1 MGAGAYVGRVG
12 GLAVALGIGAAVFTG
27 AGVAQADDSG
37 GGAESETSQ
46 SAENS
51 TSSASTAANENV
63 SGTRESKDL
72 SAAGEAAEIASEP
85 GAEEPGGTEDVAEE
99 AGEGEPGAEEGVD
112 EEAGE
117 GEPEHEEAV
126 AGQPGGEEAGGDEA
140 GDGQAADGDRK
151 SPSDEAVVVEDDEPV
166 GDVGEPAE
174 VVLAD
179 DGAATEEGPAGEPT
193 GGQTAGEPVPGPTVN
208 PVADQPAVA
217 PVVADDVSGPVEP
230 DTETRELA
238 DATVPELP
246 AEPETPGGAL
256 ASLVMSVLAAGREAT
271 NETPQSVGDQVST
284 SLAADEYPIPTDVV
298 VEDFKPPFEWLQHV
312 PVLGRFVVTPLVHLV
327 HALPFVGEFLH
338 PLIGWPVDHDAAPG
352 DPKPRTVRVTSFD
365 GAKIYVHFM
374 PAKGLKAGE
383 SAPTVLSGP
392 GLGLPGATT
401 LGIDIDGFLPNDV
414 VGVGMLRKAG
424 YNVVTWDPRGEWH
437 SEGTMFLDSPDY
449 EGRDVSHI
457 ISWLSTLDAVE
468 KVDGDPKIGMVGASY
483 GGGIQLAAAAIDHRI
498 DAIVPTIAWNN
509 LTDVLFPRQAVNSGW
524 GTLLPTVLALTLA
537 REHPRIFPVAISG
550 VLLGYADPADIELVE
565 SFGYQDQLQDITI
578 PTLLIQ
584 GTVDTLFTLDQA
596 HRNAV
601 ELIEAGT
608 TTKVLWYC
616 GGHGACLSSFND
628 GRKVWGETL
637 EWLDRYVKGEDVET
651 GPQFEWVDQNGEW
664 YSSETYPVGST
675 GAPIEASSD
684 DRKTLPFVPFIGGS
698 GPNPAILLRGLVRT
712 LVGLPS
718 AAPALNAVNLRVPDV
733 DVETQIVGAPEL
745 TLTYSGRGTA
755 KHVYAQIVDDETGLV
770 LGNQATPIPVELDG
784 ESHTVTFSMEQ
795 VAHTLQPGQSVTVQ
809 IVTSTFS
816 FLNFYS
822 WGHVT
827 VEGMSIKLPTVSAV
841 ASSSASPPP
850 SLSAGADA
858 A

>member
-1 MGAGAYVGRVG
+1 MGAGSYVGRVG

-27 AGVAQADDSG
+27 AGVASADDG
-37 GGAESETSQ
+37 TGASASDSSAETSQ
-46 SAENS
+46 SAQPAASSGGATADEKTGD
-51 TSSASTAANENV
+51 TSQS
-63 SGTRESKDL
+63 
-72 SAAGEAAEIASEP
+72 
-85 GAEEPGGTEDVAEE
+85 GAEEPAEE
-99 AGEGEPGAEEGVD
+99 EPVD
-112 EEAGE
+112 EESADEDPADEDPADEEPLDEEPADEEPVDEDPAE
-117 GEPEHEEAV
+117 GDPVLEDTEPPVAAVLEPEEE
-126 AGQPGGEEAGGDEA
+126 QPAAEAEPD
-140 GDGQAADGDRK
+140 Q
-151 SPSDEAVVVEDDEPV
+151 VETV
-166 GDVGEPAE
+166 TRA
-174 VVLAD
+174 LS
-179 DGAATEEGPAGEPT
+179 
-193 GGQTAGEPVPGPTVN
+193 GQTAP
-208 PVADQPAVA
+208 DQPAA
-217 PVVADDVSGPVEP
+217 
-230 DTETRELA
+230 DTEE
-238 DATVPELP
+238 P
-246 AEPETPGGAL
+246 ASPAL

-271 NETPQSVGDQVST
+271 DETPQAAGDQVSI

-298 VEDFKPPFEWLQHV
+298 VEDFKPPLEWLQHI
-312 PVLGRFVVTPLVHLV
+312 PVLGRFVVTPLVHLA

-374 PAKGLKAGE
+374 PATGLKAGE

-457 ISWLSTLDAVE
+457 ISWLSTLDAVQ

-483 GGGIQLAAAAIDHRI
+483 GGGIQLAAAAIDLRI

-509 LTDVLFPRQAVNSGW
+509 LTDVLFPREAVNSGW

-537 REHPRIFPVAISG
+537 REHPRIFPVAIAG
-550 VLLGYADPADIELVE
+550 VLFGHADPADIELLE
-565 SFGYQDQLQDITI
+565 SFGYPDQLADITI

-596 HRNAV
+596 HRNAL
-601 ELIEAGT
+601 ELIAAGT

-628 GRKVWGETL
+628 GEKVWGETL
-637 EWLDRYVKGEDVET
+637 EWLDRYVKGDETVEP
-651 GPQFEWVDQNGEW
+651 GAQFEWVNQHGEW
-664 YSSETYPVGST
+664 FSSETYPAGSL
-675 GAPIEASSD
+675 GASIEAASD
-684 DRKTLPFVPFIGGS
+684 DSKTIPFVPFIGGS
-698 GPNPAILLRGLVRT
+698 GPNPLILLKGLVRT
-712 LVGLPS
+712 IVGLPS
-718 AAPALNAVNLRVPDV
+718 AAPALNAVNLKVPDAT
-733 DVETQIVGAPEL
+733 VETHIVGAPEL
-745 TLTYSGRGTA
+745 TLTYSGTGTA

-770 LGNQATPIPVELDG
+770 LGNLATPIPVELDG
-784 ESHTVTFSMEQ
+784 QSHTATFSLEQ

-809 IVTSTFS
+809 IVTSTIS

-822 WGHVT
+822 WGNVT
-827 VEGMSIKLPTVSAV
+827 VEGMSIKLPTVIA
-841 ASSSASPPP
+841 AAASSASEETV
-850 SLSAGADA
+850 A

>member
-1 MGAGAYVGRVG
+1 MGAGSYVGRVG

-27 AGVAQADDSG
+27 AGVASADDG
-37 GGAESETSQ
+37 TGASASDSSAETSQ
-46 SAENS
+46 SSQPVA
-51 TSSASTAANENV
+51 SSDGAMADE
-63 SGTRESKDL
+63 K
-72 SAAGEAAEIASEP
+72 AGDSSQS
-85 GAEEPGGTEDVAEE
+85 GAEEPAEDEPAEE
-99 AGEGEPGAEEGVD
+99 EPVDAEPAEEEPVD
-112 EEAGE
+112 EEPA
-117 GEPEHEEAV
+117 EE
-126 AGQPGGEEAGGDEA
+126 
-140 GDGQAADGDRK
+140 
-151 SPSDEAVVVEDDEPV
+151 EPV
-166 GDVGEPAE
+166 DEEPAE
-174 VVLAD
+174 EEPVDEEPAEEEPVDAEPPVAEPLEPEEAPAVEQP
-179 DGAATEEGPAGEPT
+179 AAQTETDQTET
-193 GGQTAGEPVPGPTVN
+193 VTRDISDQTAPDQ
-208 PVADQPAVA
+208 PVADTEAPAS
-217 PVVADDVSGPVEP
+217 P
-230 DTETRELA
+230 
-238 DATVPELP
+238 
-246 AEPETPGGAL
+246 AL

-271 NETPQSVGDQVST
+271 DETPQSAGDQVGT

-298 VEDFKPPFEWLQHV
+298 VEDFKPPLEWLQHI
-312 PVLGRFVVTPLVHLV
+312 PVLGRFVVTPLVHLA

-338 PLIGWPVDHDAAPG
+338 PLIGWPVDQAAPG

-374 PAKGLKAGE
+374 PATGLKAGE

-457 ISWLSTLDAVE
+457 ISWLSTLDAVQ

-483 GGGIQLAAAAIDHRI
+483 GGGIQLAAAAIDRRI

-509 LTDVLFPRQAVNSGW
+509 LTDVLFPREAVNSGW

-537 REHPRIFPVAISG
+537 REHPRIFPVAIAG
-550 VLLGYADPADIELVE
+550 VLFGHADPADIDLVE
-565 SFGYQDQLQDITI
+565 SFGYQDQLAGITI

-596 HRNAV
+596 HRNAL
-601 ELIEAGT
+601 ELIAAGT

-628 GRKVWGETL
+628 GEKVWGETL
-637 EWLDRYVKGEDVET
+637 EWLDRYVKGDET
-651 GPQFEWVDQNGEW
+651 VDPGAQFEWVNQHGEW
-664 YSSETYPVGST
+664 FSSETYPAGSL

-684 DRKTLPFVPFIGGS
+684 DPKTIPFVPFIGGS
-698 GPNPAILLRGLVRT
+698 GPNPLILLKGLVRT

-718 AAPALNAVNLRVPDV
+718 AAPALNAVNLTVPDAT
-733 DVETQIVGAPEL
+733 VETHIVGAPEL
-745 TLTYSGRGTA
+745 TLTYSGTGTA

-784 ESHTVTFSMEQ
+784 QSHTATFSLEQ

-809 IVTSTFS
+809 IVTSTIS

-822 WGHVT
+822 WGNVT
-827 VEGMSIKLPTVSAV
+827 VEGMSVKLPTAIAAAASSA
-841 ASSSASPPP
+841 ASSSEETV
-850 SLSAGADA
+850 A

>member
-27 AGVAQADDSG
+27 AGFAQADDRG
-37 GGAESETSQ
+37 GGTESGTSQ
-46 SAENS
+46 SAATSSSS
-51 TSSASTAANENV
+51 TSADSGENDSGAAESEAVADVADGEDEPGREEAVVGKDVDKQAANEDRKSTADEV
-63 SGTRESKDL
+63 HDVEDDGVP
-72 SAAGEAAEIASEP
+72 GQVEAAEDP
-85 GAEEPGGTEDVAEE
+85 
-99 AGEGEPGAEEGVD
+99 AGE
-112 EEAGE
+112 
-117 GEPEHEEAV
+117 
-126 AGQPGGEEAGGDEA
+126 Q
-140 GDGQAADGDRK
+140 
-151 SPSDEAVVVEDDEPV
+151 
-166 GDVGEPAE
+166 
-174 VVLAD
+174 
-179 DGAATEEGPAGEPT
+179 AATEPVAGWPT
-193 GGQTAGEPVPGPTVN
+193 DI
-208 PVADQPAVA
+208 PVADAP
-217 PVVADDVSGPVEP
+217 PVVADEESAPVKA
-230 DTETRELA
+230 DTETREMS
-238 DATVPELP
+238 DATVPEPP
-246 AEPETPGGAL
+246 AEPGTPGGTL
-256 ASLVMSVLAAGREAT
+256 ASLMMSMLAAGRDAAD
-271 NETPQSVGDQVST
+271 ETPEAVGEQATT
-284 SLAADEYPIPTDVV
+284 SLVADEYPIPTDVV
-298 VEDFKPPFEWLQHV
+298 VEDFKPPFEWLQHI
-312 PVLGRFVVTPLVHLV
+312 PVLGRLVVTPLVQLV
-327 HALPFVGEFLH
+327 HALPFVGEFFH

-365 GAKIYVHFM
+365 GVKIYVHFM
-374 PAKGLKAGE
+374 PARGLKAGE

-401 LGIDIDGFLPNDV
+401 LGIDIDGFLPTDV

-483 GGGIQLAAAAIDHRI
+483 GGGIQLAAAAIDRRI

-509 LTDVLFPRQAVNSGW
+509 LADVLFPRKAVASGW
-524 GTLLPTVLALTLA
+524 GTLLPAVLALTLA

-550 VLLGYADPADIELVE
+550 VLFGYADPADIALVE
-565 SFGYQDQLQDITI
+565 SFGYQDLLQDITI

-596 HRNAV
+596 HRNALA
-601 ELIEAGT
+601 LIEAGT

-651 GPQFEWVDQNGEW
+651 GPQFEWVDQSGEW

-675 GAPIEASSD
+675 GAPIEASSAH
-684 DRKTLPFVPFIGGS
+684 RKTLPFVPFIGGS

-718 AAPALNAVNLRVPDV
+718 AAPALNAVNLHVPDV
-733 DVETQIVGAPEL
+733 VVETQIVGAPEL

-755 KHVYAQIVDDETGLV
+755 KHVYAQIIDDQTGLV

-795 VAHTLQPGQSVTVQ
+795 VAHTLQPGRSVTVQ

-816 FLNFYS
+816 YLNFYS

-827 VEGMSIKLPTVSAV
+827 VEAMSIKLPTID
-841 ASSSASPPP
+841 ASS
-850 SLSAGADA
+850 GARQPA
-858 A
+858 AA

>member
-12 GLAVALGIGAAVFTG
+12 GLAVALGVGVAVLTG

-37 GGAESETSQ
+37 GGTESETSQ
-46 SAENS
+46 SAD
-51 TSSASTAANENV
+51 TSSSGEAGPARVVADENTSDAS
-63 SGTRESKDL
+63 ES
-72 SAAGEAAEIASEP
+72 EAAEVAETDNELVDEP
-85 GAEEPGGTEDVAEE
+85 VAEEPADEPVTNEPADRDRDATPEIEDEADVTEGAEPVDEALSDEGDDSVIEEAPAEE
-99 AGEGEPGAEEGVD
+99 APAEE
-112 EEAGE
+112 
-117 GEPEHEEAV
+117 
-126 AGQPGGEEAGGDEA
+126 
-140 GDGQAADGDRK
+140 
-151 SPSDEAVVVEDDEPV
+151 
-166 GDVGEPAE
+166 
-174 VVLAD
+174 
-179 DGAATEEGPAGEPT
+179 PAGE
-193 GGQTAGEPVPGPTVN
+193 QTATEPAVEPVTGEPSVEPVVSE
-208 PVADQPAVA
+208 PVAHEEPE
-217 PVVADDVSGPVEP
+217 SVEA
-230 DTETRELA
+230 DTETRELS
-238 DATVPELP
+238 DATVPGLP
-246 AEPETPGGAL
+246 ADEPETPGGAL

-271 NETPQSVGDQVST
+271 NETPQSVGDQVSS

-298 VEDFKPPFEWLQHV
+298 VEDFKPPFEWLQHI
-312 PVLGRFVVTPLVHLV
+312 PVLGRFVITPLVHLV

-483 GGGIQLAAAAIDHRI
+483 GGGIQLAAAAIDRRI

-509 LTDVLFPRQAVNSGW
+509 LTDVLFPRNAVASGW

-537 REHPRIFPVAISG
+537 REHPRIFPVAIAG
-550 VLLGYADPADIELVE
+550 VLFGYADPADIELVE
-565 SFGYQDQLQDITI
+565 SFGYQDQLADITI

-601 ELIEAGT
+601 ELIENGT

-637 EWLDRYVKGEDVET
+637 EWLDRYVKGEDVKT
-651 GPQFEWVDQNGEW
+651 GPQFEWVDQNGQW
-664 YSSETYPVGST
+664 HSSETYPVGST

-718 AAPALNAVNLRVPDV
+718 AAPALNAVNLRVPDAE
-733 DVETQIVGAPEL
+733 VETRIVGAPEL

-770 LGNQATPIPVELDG
+770 LGNQATPIPVVLDG
-784 ESHTVTFSMEQ
+784 ESRTVTFSLEQ
-795 VAHTLQPGQSVTVQ
+795 VAHTLKPGQSVTVQ
-809 IVTSTFS
+809 IVTSTFP

-827 VEGMSIKLPTVSAV
+827 VEGMSITLPTVAATASDETV
-841 ASSSASPPP
+841 AA
-850 SLSAGADA
+850 
-858 A
+858 